1 MFKKNVESEAGY
13 ILISLTE
20 TKTGTEKCQT
30 CVRVRVSV
38 PGEEGEGE
46 AG

>member
-13 ILISLTE
+13 ILISPMQ
-20 TKTGTEKCQT
+20 TKTGTEKCQK

-46 AG
+46 TG